1 MTSKTLGKDIS
12 KVEVTNI
19 SKHGFWLYVK
29 DKEYFLS
36 YHEYP
41 WFKNAK
47 VGELLEVRLLHRV
60 HLYWPQ
66 LDVDLELSTL
76 QDPKGYPLVYNLQIK
91 DLK

>member
-1 MTSKTLGKDIS
+1 MTLKTLGKDIS
-12 KVEVTNI
+12 RVEVTNI
-19 SKHGFWLYVK
+19 SKHGFWLFVK

-36 YHEYP
+36 YDEYP

-47 VGELLEVRLLHRV
+47 VSELLEVRLLHRV

-66 LDVDLELSTL
+66 LDVDLELSAL
-76 QDPKGYPLVYNLQIK
+76 QDPKGYPLVYNPQIK